1 MPPGGTTIPHL
12 PSEGGR
18 PHRYPSSAA
27 GSVAGIPHG
36 MQDPHGMPSRGEP
49 PMAED
54 TGRPPSEIAHRV
66 PAPPTPEHILP
77 GPEQTQLADA
87 LREQHERL
95 DEAERELAQIVHD
108 AHDSEMRRE
117 DEFRSNEEARQHTFL
132 DNEAQRDAETRQ
144 RGDALFRELEE
155 RVASVPPIPP
165 IPVPPPRDPEQAS
178 IIESIRTAT
187 QDAASRHAADILETV
202 RMERELLEK
211 EREQNAAER
220 ERERAELEAERQR
233 IHEEREARVR
243 ELEEELDR
251 VRAELDGE
259 RQLRMTETEEARTAA
274 TERDEALRNQ
284 LADIANMVQ
293 QNHACCEDNKTAN
306 EAHWAEKQQWKTERD
321 NQIHELLG
329 VVARI
334 IEEQAA
340 ARQRE
345 EELRQA
351 DENKPSECASDLSN
365 VNGPN
370 GQLGI
375 EQVLE
380 ELRNQN
386 NDQRDLLNA
395 LSESAYRGN
404 SYLYPANQ
412 TMLAW
417 RADTSRQ
424 HEELVSTVRAT
435 ANEQVP
441 YNVQGVRG
449 FLI

>member
-1 MPPGGTTIPHL
+1 MEYEHEIRRVPPGGTTIPHL

-18 PHRYPSSAA
+18 SHRYPPSAA
-27 GSVAGIPHG
+27 GSVAGIPHDI
-36 MQDPHGMPSRGEP
+36 QDPHDMRDPHDRRDPHRMPSRGGP
-49 PMAED
+49 QMAEG

-77 GPEQTQLADA
+77 GSEQTQLADDA
-87 LREQHERL
+87 LRDQHERL

-132 DNEAQRDAETRQ
+132 ENEAQRDAETRQ

-155 RVASVPPIPP
+155 RVASVPPVPPIPP

-220 ERERAELEAERQR
+220 ERERAELAAERQH
-233 IHEEREARVR
+233 INEEREARVR

-251 VRAELDGE
+251 VRAELDSE

-274 TERDEALRNQ
+274 AERDDALRNQ

-293 QNHACCEDNKTAN
+293 QNHACCEDNKAAN
-306 EAHWAEKQQWKTERD
+306 EAQWTEKQQWKTERD

-329 VVARI
+329 IVARI
-334 IEEQAA
+334 VEEQAA

-351 DENKPSECASDLSN
+351 DENKPSEC
-365 VNGPN
+365 P
-370 GQLGI
+370 
-375 EQVLE
+375 
-380 ELRNQN
+380 
-386 NDQRDLLNA
+386 
-395 LSESAYRGN
+395 
-404 SYLYPANQ
+404 
-412 TMLAW
+412 
-417 RADTSRQ
+417 
-424 HEELVSTVRAT
+424 
-435 ANEQVP
+435 
-441 YNVQGVRG
+441 
-449 FLI
+449 